1 MKRYILMADIVKSS
15 KYDANILMQEFREIS
30 NNINSK
36 FKNDFYSPI
45 TITLGDEF
53 QSIVSSLKSGIEVI
67 ITFEENILQYK
78 EKFRL
83 RYVLNFGEIYTP
95 INPNQ
100 AYQMLG
106 EGFVDTREMLE
117 GLKKS
122 DKRFLIKNDDD
133 KISKKLNLAF
143 YVYQSFV
150 DEWKEKDF
158 KIISEFLKHK
168 DYKLVAK
175 NLRKDISLMWKR
187 GKSLKIKQY
196 LAVKEMLSLL
206 SI

>member
-187 GKSLKIKQY
+187 GKSLKIKEY